1 MEAGDIPRGT
11 FAPLQGEAFVA
22 ESDAG
27 RHSLRLLRVERLRN
41 GSPAREP
48 FSVLFQGPAEPVIPQ
63 QTFTL
68 AHDAL
73 GRIAVFLVPVGRD
86 GDPRR
91 GPVLYEAVFS

>member
-1 MEAGDIPRGT
+1 MDVRDIQQGT
-11 FAPLQGEAFVA
+11 FDPLQGEAFVA
-22 ESDAG
+22 ESDVD
-27 RHSLRLLRVERLRN
+27 RHTLRLLRVERLRN
-41 GSPAREP
+41 GAAGREP

-68 AHDAL
+68 VHDAL
-73 GRIAVFLVPVGRD
+73 GRLAVFMVPVGRD